1 MMRRKNKKIL
11 IVSQYYWPETF
22 IINEIAES
30 FIDVGVEVDVLT
42 GIPNYPEGKYY
53 DGYNVFKKR
62 KQEHNGVKIKRV
74 AMLPR
79 GTGKSDKRLI
89 GNYASYFILASLRL
103 LFTNKKQYDSILVY
117 GVSPLFQAIPAG
129 LVKKLSKVPYYI
141 HLADLWPDTLFSH
154 GMTKGKFQKMISNLC
169 SKLYRYSDG
178 VLITS
183 SGFRER
189 LISYGV
195 KDEQIF
201 YVPQWANSVYEVKER
216 VGKLRE
222 NLGIHENHKVFMFA
236 GNIGF
241 AQGVDTI
248 IEAFHELND
257 KTAHII
263 FVGDGTER
271 AWCEDKCQEYG
282 LDNCHFIGKKPQD
295 AMPDIISEADIMMVT
310 LKDKPNYALTLPGR
324 VQAYL
329 ACGKPI
335 LASANGETKR
345 VVEDAKCGFVYPAG
359 DVKALCG
366 GFKKMISMR
375 PEELIKLTQNA
386 KRYSIKHFDREVLL
400 KKTQDIV
407 LNK

>member
-1 MMRRKNKKIL
+1 MRRLENKKIL
-11 IVSQYYWPETF
+11 IVSQYYWPESF

-30 FIDVGVEVDVLT
+30 FFDAGVEVDVLT

-53 DGYNVFKKR
+53 DGYGVFKKR
-62 KQEHNGVKIKRV
+62 KQEHNGIKIKRV
-74 AMLPR
+74 AMMPR

-89 GNYASYFILASLRL
+89 GNYVSYFILASLRL
-103 LFTNKKQYDSILVY
+103 LFTKKKQYDSILVY
-117 GVSPLFQAIPAG
+117 GVSPLLQAIPARM
-129 LVKKLSKVPYYI
+129 VKKLSKVPYYI

-154 GMTKGKFQKMISNLC
+154 GMTEGKLQKMIINLC
-169 SKLYRYSDG
+169 SKLYKDSDG
-178 VLITS
+178 VMITS
-183 SGFRER
+183 AGFRER
-189 LISYGV
+189 LLCYGV
-195 KDEQIF
+195 KVEKIL
-201 YVPQWANSVYEVKER
+201 YVPQWANKVYEVKECG
-216 VGKLRE
+216 GKLKTE
-222 NLGIHENHKVFMFA
+222 LGIPENHKVFMFA

-257 KTAHII
+257 KTTHII

-271 AWCEDKCQEYG
+271 AWCEDKCKEYS

-295 AMPDIISEADIMMVT
+295 AMPDIISEADVMVVT

-345 VVEDAKCGFVYPAG
+345 VVEDAECGCVCPAG
-359 DVKALCG
+359 DVKALCD
-366 GFKKMISMR
+366 GFKKMAAMQ
-375 PEELIKLTQNA
+375 PDELAELACKA
-386 KRYSIKHFDREVLL
+386 KGYSLMHFDREVLL